1 MANFFTDVIQ
11 KDQRFHS
18 QNRVADPA
26 LLEPVTRAAIQ
37 RVIADAA
44 TQGIKLM
51 IFETYRSQERQQ
63 VLFEQGATQLRTV
76 GVHHHGLPAIW

>member
-1 MANFFTDVIQ
+1 
-11 KDQRFHS
+11 
-18 QNRVADPA
+18 
-26 LLEPVTRAAIQ
+26 
-37 RVIADAA
+37 
-44 TQGIKLM
+44 M